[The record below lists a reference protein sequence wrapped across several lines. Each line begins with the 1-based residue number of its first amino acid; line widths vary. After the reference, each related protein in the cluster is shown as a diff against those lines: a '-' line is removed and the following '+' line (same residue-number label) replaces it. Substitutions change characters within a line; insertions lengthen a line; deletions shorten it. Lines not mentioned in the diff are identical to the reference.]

1 MKSSQKQRT
10 EDDLIGDAKLSTVG
24 EASIATI
31 GSMQLYTALRRGVNL
46 T

>member
-10 EDDLIGDAKLSTVG
+10 EDDLIGDAELSTFG
-24 EASIATI
+24 EASFATI